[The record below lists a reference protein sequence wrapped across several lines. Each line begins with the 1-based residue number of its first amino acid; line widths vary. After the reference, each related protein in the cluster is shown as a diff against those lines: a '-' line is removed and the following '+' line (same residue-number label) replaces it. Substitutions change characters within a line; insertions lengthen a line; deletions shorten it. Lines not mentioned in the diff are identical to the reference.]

1 MYKNHI
7 KCLYLG
13 SHPFEDIVRAYMI
26 RRGYVF
32 VETETDADIVI
43 LGGNSVVRPVVR
55 EVPCLVLSSHEMF
68 KGTRLQYPVNE
79 EEMAAVH
86 PYADFAQN
94 ALRYL
99 LTEQETLER
108 SPNSTLVVRT
118 FPIYG
123 EGTPENVVSSLL
135 KKAANNEPLE
145 RLNYGHRVRSF
156 LHVDDFCEG
165 LDRLIHRCL
174 KGSAGIYNLGSTYQ
188 TSIQQLAQSIW
199 QLNGLNHKTTID
211 EDWEQLPWR
220 PTMLVPEMTR
230 TFALIQWKPSVALRM
245 GLSNLVGTE
254 VSAESRSLVL

>member
-13 SHPFEDIVRAYMI
+13 SHPFEDIVKAYMI

-32 VETETDADIVI
+32 VETEGDADIVI
-43 LGGNSVVRPVVR
+43 LGGNTVVRPVVR
-55 EVPCLVLSSHEMF
+55 NVPCLVLSSYEMF
-68 KGTRLQYPVNE
+68 KGTRLQYPVTE
-79 EEMAAVH
+79 EDMAAVH

-94 ALRYL
+94 ALRYM

-108 SPNSTLVVRT
+108 DPKNTLVVRT

-123 EGTPENVVSSLL
+123 EGTPDNLISRLL
-135 KKAANNEPLE
+135 KKAADNDPLE
-145 RLNYGHRVRSF
+145 QMNYGHRIRSY

-188 TSIQQLAQSIW
+188 TTVQEIAQSIW
-199 QLNGLNHKTTID
+199 QLNGLDYKNKI
-211 EDWEQLPWR
+211 EEEWEQRPWR
-220 PTMLVPEMTR
+220 PSMLVPDMTR

-245 GLSNLVGTE
+245 GLSNLIGTE
-254 VSAESRSLVL
+254 VAADTRSVSL